1 MVREGRERGKDRGGA
16 LRGDDGQYLSDT
28 FKNCNDEDYECKLGA
43 GMHFKF
49 RK

>member
-1 MVREGRERGKDRGGA
+1 MREESERRKERGGA

-28 FKNCNDEDYECKLGA
+28 FKNCNDEGFECKLGA